1 MVIDLEKELMSVLST
16 ANIISRLTYRGDCVG
31 VRLYYSDLSSEQKRN
46 KIIAYACVIAEGTN
60 TEYCYGPSLFKKLPE
75 SLQKD
80 PDFVLQCVKKRPEL
94 YFQLSETLQENPDI
108 AKYAPK
114 EKQDDSEIKPE

>member
-1 MVIDLEKELMSVLST
+1 
-16 ANIISRLTYRGDCVG
+16 
-31 VRLYYSDLSSEQKRN
+31 
-46 KIIAYACVIAEGTN
+46 
-60 TEYCYGPSLFKKLPE
+60 
-75 SLQKD
+75 
-80 PDFVLQCVKKRPEL
+80 VKKRPEL